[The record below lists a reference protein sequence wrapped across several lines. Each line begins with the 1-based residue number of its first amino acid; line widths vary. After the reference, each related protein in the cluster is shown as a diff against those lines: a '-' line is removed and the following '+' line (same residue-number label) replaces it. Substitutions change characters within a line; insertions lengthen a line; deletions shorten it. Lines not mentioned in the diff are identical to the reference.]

1 MKETGTPGN
10 LGVPI
15 AVDVDAIEQELT
27 GLWKSASQ
35 SGNENAVMR
44 ACSCNVVVVAQDE
57 REAESLP
64 DILAKVAE
72 WHPCRSLIAY
82 HHANGTGVANSPN
95 MSAWLRVVCATA
107 IAGGPQVCCETI
119 TVASRGN
126 AITDLS
132 NTLVSLLVPD
142 LPVFLY
148 WRAFKAPEKALVGEF
163 AQFSDVLIVDSHES
177 KDDPANRE
185 RLLEFL
191 TALPNRVA
199 VRDLNWSRLTAWRDL
214 IAQFFDAQPYRHYA
228 REISEVEVCRAV
240 AAPGNIPTRT
250 LLLTGWLASRLQW
263 QLISAERNG
272 DLWVSRWK
280 SPSGDVVVRF
290 TGESGD
296 KARKP
301 GIASVRL
308 RTHSGASFAVAQERG
323 SACITTT
330 SEAQGSTLYHSV
342 PRESDDEAALL
353 IQELSFTGEET
364 GFKLAL
370 KETLALERA
379 FR

>member
-1 MKETGTPGN
+1 MKETNTPSN

-15 AVDVDAIEQELT
+15 AVDVDAIEQKLT

-35 SGNENAVMR
+35 SGNESAVMR
-44 ACSCNVVVVAQDE
+44 ACSCNVVVVVRDGQ
-57 REAESLP
+57 EAESLP

-82 HHANGTGVANSPN
+82 RHANGTGVSNSPS
-95 MSAWLRVVCATA
+95 MSAWLRVVCSMAV
-107 IAGGPQVCCETI
+107 AGGPQVCCETI
-119 TVASRGN
+119 TVASGGN
-126 AITDLS
+126 AIAILS
-132 NTLVSLLVPD
+132 NTLVSLLIPD

-148 WRAFKAPEKALVGEF
+148 WRSFKTPEQPLVGNL
-163 AQFSDVLIVDSHES
+163 AQFCDVLIVDSHES

-185 RLLEFL
+185 YLLEFL
-191 TALPNRVA
+191 TALPNKAA

-214 IAQFFDAQPYRHYA
+214 IAQFFDPPAYRHYA

-240 AAPGNIPTRT
+240 AAPGNIPTRA

-263 QLISAERNG
+263 QLISAERNL

-280 SPSGDVVVRF
+280 SPTGDVIVRF

-296 KARKP
+296 KELKP

-308 RTHSGASFAVAQERG
+308 RTRSGASFAVAQERG
-323 SACITTT
+323 AACTTAT
-330 SEAQGSTLYHSV
+330 SEAQGSTLHHSV
-342 PRESDDEAALL
+342 PRESDDEAVLL
-353 IQELSFTGEET
+353 IQELSVTGEDT

-379 FR
+379 FH

>member
-1 MKETGTPGN
+1 MKEVNTTSN

-15 AVDVDAIEQELT
+15 AVDVTAIEQELT
-27 GLWKSASQ
+27 GLWKSALQ
-35 SGNENAVMR
+35 SGNEGAVMR
-44 ACSCNVVVVAQDE
+44 ACSCNVVVVVRDGQ
-57 REAESLP
+57 EAGSLP
-64 DILAKVAE
+64 DVLAKVAE

-82 HHANGTGVANSPN
+82 RHANGAVSNSTN
-95 MSAWLRVVCATA
+95 MNAWLRVVCSMAV
-107 IAGGPQVCCETI
+107 AGGPQVCCETI
-119 TVASRGN
+119 TVASHGN
-126 AITDLS
+126 EIADLS

-148 WRAFKAPEKALVGEF
+148 WRSFKMPEQALVGKL

-177 KDDPANRE
+177 KEDVANRE
-185 RLLEFL
+185 SLLEFL
-191 TALPNRVA
+191 TALPNKVA
-199 VRDLNWSRLTAWRDL
+199 LRDLNWSRLTAWRDL
-214 IAQFFDAQPYRHYA
+214 IAQFFDAPACRHYA
-228 REISEVEVCRAV
+228 REISELEICRAV
-240 AAPGNIPTRT
+240 AAPGSLPTRA

-280 SPSGDVVVRF
+280 SPTGEVAVRF

-296 KARKP
+296 TQRKP

-308 RTHSGASFAVAQERG
+308 RTRSGASFAVAQEGG
-323 SACITTT
+323 SACMTAT

-342 PRESDDEAALL
+342 PREPDDEAALL
-353 IQELSFTGEET
+353 IEELSVTGEET
-364 GFKLAL
+364 GFKRAL
-370 KETLALERA
+370 KETLAFERA

>member
-1 MKETGTPGN
+1 MKEMNTPAN

-35 SGNENAVMR
+35 SGNESAVMR

-64 DILAKVAE
+64 DMLAKVAE

-82 HHANGTGVANSPN
+82 RHPNGTGTGPN
-95 MSAWLRVVCATA
+95 MNAWLRVVCSLAV
-107 IAGGPQVCCETI
+107 AGGPQVCCETI

-126 AITDLS
+126 ATADLS

-148 WRAFKAPEKALVGEF
+148 WRSFKTPEQELIGKL

-185 RLLEFL
+185 CLLEFL
-191 TALPNRVA
+191 TSLSSKVA

-214 IAQFFDAQPYRHYA
+214 IAQFFDAPACRHYA

-240 AAPGNIPTRT
+240 AAPGSIPTRT

-263 QLISAERNG
+263 QPVSAERNG

-280 SPSGDVVVRF
+280 SPTGEVVVRF

-296 KARKP
+296 KTRKP

-308 RTHSGASFAVAQERG
+308 RTRSGASFTVAQESG
-323 SACITTT
+323 AACITAT

-342 PRESDDEAALL
+342 PRESDDESVLL
-353 IQELSFTGEET
+353 IQELSVTGEEA